1 MPDAQVVAPEQ
12 ALPSPDVPAKH
23 FLFDVLTAAGHVTPT
38 LPLVAELVR
47 RGHRVDY
54 ATGQDHAAA
63 VRAAGAR
70 WVPLPT
76 FPPIESSDLSADA
89 FKRFLRHYFDAQRA
103 PARVPAA
110 RRHLRRAVRLRRST
124 DRCPRAK

>member
-1 MPDAQVVAPEQ
+1 MSDTPVVAPDQ
-12 ALPSPDVPAKH
+12 ACGSSDVSAKH
-23 FLFDVLTAAGHVTPT
+23 FLFDVLTASGHVTPT

-70 WVPLPT
+70 WVPLPM
-76 FPPIESSDLSADA
+76 FPPFESSDLSVEG
-89 FKRFLRHYFDAQRA
+89 FKRFVRHYFDAQRA
-103 PARVPAA
+103 TYSVLLDHCTAQRPEVIYQNA
-110 RRHLRRAVRLRRST
+110 T
-124 DRCPRAK
+124 N